1 MSRSKPIKWIT
12 LASFCLLI
20 TAFLFYR
27 TGHFDSYIFGDSPQ
41 VQPTLNIAANSTND
55 VDTVPPKTMLPSSKS
70 AMVTPEMR
78 QTLIKR
84 RDTIARLDSTI
95 KTLQGRLDI
104 MSSSKSGAI
113 FQPGGKY
120 DSIKKLRDSLV
131 EVRKKVQW
139 GN

>member
-27 TGHFDSYIFGDSPQ
+27 TGYFDSYIFGDSPQ
-41 VQPTLNIAANSTND
+41 VPPALNITTNSTSD

-78 QTLIKR
+78 QTMIKK
-84 RDTIARLDSTI
+84 RDTLARLDSAI
-95 KTLQGRLDI
+95 KKLKGQLSI
-104 MSSSKSGAI
+104 MGSSKSGAI

-120 DSIKKLRDSLV
+120 DSVRKLHDSLV
-131 EVRKKVQW
+131 EVRKKVQ
-139 GN
+139 

>member
-20 TAFLFYR
+20 TVFVFYR
-27 TGHFDSYIFGDSPQ
+27 TGHFDSYIFGDPQ
-41 VQPTLNIAANSTND
+41 AQPGLSMVANSSNA
-55 VDTVPPKTMLPSSKS
+55 DTVPPKTMLPSSKS

-78 QTLIKR
+78 QTMIKT

-95 KTLQGRLDI
+95 KMLQGRIDI

-131 EVRKKVQW
+131 ELKKKVQ
-139 GN
+139 GGY